1 MNKVLKKYRKWIMVG
16 GGVFI
21 MVAWLLPN
29 GLSGLQ
35 DPNRQVRATVAGR
48 TVKGLEWGQ
57 YNKRFEA
64 IKMLTTQLAEASA
77 IASQIGAPSPSRVI
91 TLKQFGC
98 DSMEHFLLLAKEA
111 EREGMIGGAADAQR
125 LLDDSRDALAA
136 AAAYSD
142 LQRGGEA
149 STRAINYL
157 MSFRPDPNAKPEDAA
172 ARDKAREDYLAF
184 AVSSAIPSLKMAVMG
199 RLQMNEPEFEQAAA
213 TYAGIRRMFENY
225 LSIGRFSDRRVVNT
239 ARRFGEA
246 VEADFVL
253 VPSDRLIA
261 RIPEPTAE
269 EVSAHYEKFKNV
281 EPGTGPNGIGY
292 RKPPRVKIE
301 WLTLDKS
308 KIAESIK
315 LQDAHV
321 REKWNEK
328 NPGGTG
334 EQFAKDKASLELEL
348 RKAYAEDII
357 RLADL
362 KFREIAS
369 EAARAYPAQGKFRE
383 LPADWRAKALPLDVL
398 AAQIVAGIKL
408 ETAQPDERER
418 WQSPVEIPM
427 PAVSAETGWRSAAE
441 LEKLPGIGAA
451 SLVRGNE
458 KLAFSEAALEIR
470 ELLPE
475 TRLFTQV
482 GIIPVFDRPLADLL
496 GNHFYFRATAARPAG
511 EPESLDEV
519 RDQVVKDIKRLR
531 AYDLLKD
538 EVEKAAKSAEQI
550 GLDAVVTAFA
560 APESA
565 VNVTPLANLPVRRKL
580 SVARED
586 VRAGGSGATEE
597 IVKSLNTAAFRD
609 AVFVKASALDARV
622 AVDAQAASARTVW
635 AMLPESLSAVVAR
648 IEKLGPITV
657 ERVRMADAGIV
668 NAARNDELGAFDVWL
683 AKSPYSF
690 ESLKTRLSFKPV
702 LDREEKSPEKAPEK
716 APARKS

>member
-35 DPNRQVRATVAGR
+35 DPNRQVRATVDGR
-48 TVKGLEWGQ
+48 SVKGQEWGQ

-77 IASQIGAPSPSRVI
+77 IASQFGIPTASRVI

-125 LLDDSRDALAA
+125 VLDDSRDALAA

-142 LQRGGEA
+142 LQRGGDA

-157 MSFRPDPNAKPEDAA
+157 MSFRPDPTAKPEDLA
-172 ARDKAREDYLAF
+172 ARDKAREDYLSF
-184 AVSSAIPSLKMAVMG
+184 AIGSAIPSLKMSVMG
-199 RLQMNEPEFEQAAA
+199 RLQLNEPEFDQAIA
-213 TYAGIRRMFENY
+213 TYSGIRRMFENY
-225 LSIGRFSDRRVVNT
+225 LAMGRFSDRRIVNT
-239 ARRFGEA
+239 ARRFGES
-246 VEADFVL
+246 VETDFVL
-253 VPSDRLIA
+253 VPSERLIA
-261 RIPEPTAE
+261 RVAEPTPE
-269 EVSAHYEKFKNV
+269 EVAAHYEKFKNV
-281 EPGTGPNGIGY
+281 DPGTGENGIGY
-292 RKPPRVKIE
+292 RKPPRVKVE
-301 WLTLDKS
+301 WMTLDKS
-308 KIAESIK
+308 KIAESIR
-315 LQDAHV
+315 LQDTHV

-328 NPGGTG
+328 NPGGTS
-334 EQFAKDKASLELEL
+334 EQFAKGKADLEQEL

-369 EAARAYPAQGKFRE
+369 EAARAFPTQGKFKV
-383 LPADWRAKALPLDVL
+383 LPEDWRQKSLRLDAL
-398 AAQIVAGIKL
+398 AAQIAAGVRA

-418 WQSPVEIPM
+418 WQSPVEIPV
-427 PAVSAETGWRSAAE
+427 PAVSAETGWLAAE
-441 LEKLPGIGAA
+441 DLTKLPGIGAA
-451 SLVRGNE
+451 ALVRGNE
-458 KLAFSEAALEIR
+458 QLAFSEAALEIR
-470 ELLPE
+470 ELMPE

-482 GIIPVFDRPLADLL
+482 GLIPVFDRPLADLL

-519 RDQVVKDIKRLR
+519 RDQVVKDIKRIR
-531 AYDLLKD
+531 AFELLKT
-538 EVEKAAKSAEQI
+538 EIEKAAKGAEQI

-565 VNVTPLANLPVRRKL
+565 VNITPMAPLPVRRKL

-586 VRAGGSGATEE
+586 VRAGGSGAPEE
-597 IVKSLNTAAFRD
+597 VVKALNVAAFRD
-609 AVFVKASALDARV
+609 AVFAKSAALDARV
-622 AVDAQAASARTVW
+622 AVDAQAASARVVW
-635 AMLPESLSAVVAR
+635 AVLPQTLSAVVAR

-668 NAARNDELGAFDVWL
+668 SAARNDELGAFEVWL

-690 ESLKTRLSFKPV
+690 EALKTRLNFKPV
-702 LDREEKSPEKAPEK
+702 LDREEKAPEK
-716 APARKS
+716 APVRKS